1 VAVDESEPESL
12 FDGMH
17 HAREHLTVEM
27 TMSIL
32 HLLADNYGHINKITN
47 LVNSREVYIVFD
59 LNPDGGEYDILNE
72 FYHYWRKNRQPT
84 PNPNYIGTD
93 LNRNY
98 DYKWGCC
105 GGSSGFEG
113 DETYRG
119 PSPESTPEVAAYAAF
134 VESRVIGGKQQITT
148 SISFHTYG
156 QLVMW
161 PYGYTFTNIP
171 PDMDPTDYE
180 VFTTMGTA
188 MANRTCQ
195 QGDCYT
201 PQQSSDLYITDGSN
215 LDWMY
220 GSQRIIAFTIEMYP
234 SCCDF
239 YVPDEV
245 IRQQTNRMRGVIAYL
260 LDHADCPREVIQ
272 QSCS

>member
-1 VAVDESEPESL
+1 VA
-12 FDGMH
+12 
-17 HAREHLTVEM
+17 T
-27 TMSIL
+27 
-32 HLLADNYGHINKITN
+32 
-47 LVNSREVYIVFD
+47 
-59 LNPDGGEYDILNE
+59 
-72 FYHYWRKNRQPT
+72 
-84 PNPNYIGTD
+84 
-93 LNRNY
+93 
-98 DYKWGCC
+98 
-105 GGSSGFEG
+105 
-113 DETYRG
+113 
-119 PSPESTPEVAAYAAF
+119 YAAF

-161 PYGYTFTNIP
+161 PYGYTFENIP
-171 PDMDPTDYE
+171 PDMDPTDYQ
-180 VFTTMGTA
+180 VFTTMGGA
-188 MANRTCQ
+188 MADRTCL

-220 GSQRIIAFTIEMYP
+220 GAQRIIAFTIEMYP

-245 IRQQTNRMRGVIAYL
+245 IAQQTKRMRKAIVYM